1 MLFSFFLD
9 FVSFFVF
16 GENSKRDTFGYNA
29 ARLLVCLFLALFLFV
44 HAQLEKDFI
53 SLIASSF
60 AAVTGVIGATQ
71 EIARGR
77 KLPLII
83 FFLSSKALFSLVST
97 NEVESFAPNEINK
110 HSKAEEFP
118 FFYET
123 LLNKEELVRY
133 WNARNKGL
141 NVAEEISQDFLTQQ
155 APLRDFFLKNPQ
167 VCFVGVPEPSMM
179 AFEPTRGLTRFI
191 WSVPQAWY
199 HERKHTCRI
208 GLVVSHGDNDHVRF
222 LASEKAIKGYSS
234 DRWYSSEDVQ
244 KAYPNLDLLFVSC
257 RGDRKPFYDDAIILE
272 HSTGAWWSTEKGRST
287 HADWLWWVYNNGL
300 LTKLVEMYSY

>member
-9 FVSFFVF
+9 FLSFFTFDYTKADTVGYWTARIITGISLNLLILVIGYKSENITMMSAGLAVF
-16 GENSKRDTFGYNA
+16 IAFGCLEA
-29 ARLLVCLFLALFLFV
+29 DLLVEGKTSIYSIVGFIILLCFV
-44 HAQLEKDFI
+44 LTPPSKTIVTAPD
-53 SLIASSF
+53 
-60 AAVTGVIGATQ
+60 AVNAY
-71 EIARGR
+71 
-77 KLPLII
+77 
-83 FFLSSKALFSLVST
+83 SKV
-97 NEVESFAPNEINK
+97 
-110 HSKAEEFP
+110 EEFP
-118 FFYET
+118 SFYET

-155 APLRDFFLKNPQ
+155 APFRDFFLKNPQ

-300 LTKLVEMYSY
+300 LTKLVDMYSY